1 MIETTIPGDRVG
13 LETAPEPSGLRGF
26 QHVDGSRPAAAA
38 REILSRAGVLTDG
51 RSLKLSVRVDPGV
64 FRLVAERFGT
74 DNPTEVVNAALAL
87 AAAPNRFR
95 IWLATT
101 NDRLPDDFELPV

>member
-1 MIETTIPGDRVG
+1 
-13 LETAPEPSGLRGF
+13 
-26 QHVDGSRPAAAA
+26 
-38 REILSRAGVLTDG
+38 
-51 RSLKLSVRVDPGV
+51 V